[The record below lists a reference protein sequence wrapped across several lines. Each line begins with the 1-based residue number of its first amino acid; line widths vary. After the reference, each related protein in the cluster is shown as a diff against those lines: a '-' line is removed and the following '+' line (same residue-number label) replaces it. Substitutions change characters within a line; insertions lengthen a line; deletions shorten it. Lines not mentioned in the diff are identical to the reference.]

1 MVRPISV
8 LGTPSARPLK
18 PFGVIVCLRI
28 LDLQLCP
35 GVRASASETQAVV
48 PGTVVPSP
56 TPGRDVSMLQAGP
69 GSAGGMFGYE
79 GRRGRLAVDTG
90 GGADGRAAGRW
101 RTLAAHLLLRFPL
114 ARP

>member
-48 PGTVVPSP
+48 PGTVVTSP
-56 TPGRDVSMLQAGP
+56 TPGRG
-69 GSAGGMFGYE
+69 
-79 GRRGRLAVDTG
+79 VD
-90 GGADGRAAGRW
+90 AAGRAGECRRDVW
-101 RTLAAHLLLRFPL
+101 IRRKAGEAGC
-114 ARP
+114 